1 MDKTEFWKIIDLSRR
16 AADGDPEQHVEI
28 LMEALTKLAAGSI
41 VDFDR
46 TFCEYHNRALCWNLW
61 GAAHLIGGGCDDEGF
76 ADFRGW
82 LISRGERVYEAALA
96 DPETLARLVEFDEA
110 NCQIPGFHRAA
121 ARAWAEVSGARA
133 DAFPRDAP
141 APATQPRGE
150 SWSEDDLE
158 ARYPKLAAKF
168 A

>member
-1 MDKTEFWKIIDLSRR
+1 MDKTEFWKIIDLARR
-16 AADGDPEQHVEI
+16 AAGGDPEQQVEI
-28 LMEALTKLAAGSI
+28 LMESLTKLAASAI

-61 GAAHLIGGGCDDEGF
+61 GAAHLIGGGCDDQGF

-82 LISRGERVYEAALA
+82 LISRGEKVYEAALA
-96 DPETLARLVEFDEA
+96 DPETLTRIVEFDEA
-110 NCQIPGFHRAA
+110 NCQIHGFQQAA
-121 ARAWAEVSGARA
+121 ARAWAEVSSAKV

-141 APATQPRGE
+141 APPSKPQGQAG
-150 SWSEDDLE
+150 SEDQLE
-158 ARYPKLAAKF
+158 ARFPKLAEKF